1 MESTPSYINAK
12 ELQEEIGKL
21 DGVVDVHDLHI
32 WDLRPG
38 KTILIA
44 HVFSKTGMEREVLK
58 QLTDI
63 SRKKRIYH
71 STFQV
76 EEELLRHN

>member
-1 MESTPSYINAK
+1 MQEQ
-12 ELQEEIGKL
+12 LQKVE
-21 DGVVDVHDLHI
+21 GVVDVHDLHI

-44 HVFSKTGMEREVLK
+44 HVFSRKGEETAVLK
-58 QLTDI
+58 KLTDVC
-63 SRKKRIYH
+63 RKKRIYH

-76 EEELLRHN
+76 EED